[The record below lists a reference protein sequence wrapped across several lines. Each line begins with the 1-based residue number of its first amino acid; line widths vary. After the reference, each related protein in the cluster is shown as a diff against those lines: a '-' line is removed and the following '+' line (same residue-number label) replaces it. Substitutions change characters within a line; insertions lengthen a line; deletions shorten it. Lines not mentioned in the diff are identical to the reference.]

1 MSLSISL
8 FCRCC
13 NFTWAACHLSS
24 FQLHV
29 PISELCCQSEF
40 TLTWP
45 LWWASSKLTCGLKV
59 EDLFVWG
66 EICDLW
72 FGVVLRKFFYM
83 ILISGKK
90 SYDTNNYTE
99 WSWVSSPGL
108 EFFSR
113 EPAGFVPFFDRIQDF
128 LQTIF
133 FIFQAQGN
141 SEILHG
147 SRRNNCL
154 NYKNDEKK
162 IQFQLFSSSR
172 TETQPNNSSILNFYH
187 KVNTSVLKTIFN
199 SSLFQQSPWIF
210 AISGW
215 NNYFMIQQRVL

>member
-113 EPAGFVPFFDRIQDF
+113 EPAGFVHFFGQNSRF
-128 LQTIF
+128 FQTIF
-133 FIFQAQGN
+133 LFSRLKVTVRFFMAQE
-141 SEILHG
+141 EITVLTIKMMKKKF
-147 SRRNNCL
+147 SSNCL
-154 NYKNDEKK
+154 
-162 IQFQLFSSSR
+162 
-172 TETQPNNSSILNFYH
+172 
-187 KVNTSVLKTIFN
+187 VLHVQRHNQTI
-199 SSLFQQSPWIF
+199 
-210 AISGW
+210 AV
-215 NNYFMIQQRVL
+215 Y